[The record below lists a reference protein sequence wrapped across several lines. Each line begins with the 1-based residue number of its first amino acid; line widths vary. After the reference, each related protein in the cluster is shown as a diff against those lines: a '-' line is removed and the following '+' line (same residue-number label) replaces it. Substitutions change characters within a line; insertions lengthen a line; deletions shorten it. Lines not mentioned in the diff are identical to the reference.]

1 MPGSSW
7 QRGTGQYGTL
17 YQKLFCVMKWSE
29 NTEAKYLYFS
39 LVSVEGPGV
48 LKNKGVCIHPPLVSV
63 ACKDEMS
70 DHGLINLLPS
80 KVIYVLVQGF

>member
-1 MPGSSW
+1 
-7 QRGTGQYGTL
+7 
-17 YQKLFCVMKWSE
+17 MKWSE

-48 LKNKGVCIHPPLVSV
+48 LKNKGVCIHPPLISA